1 MYKTINYILSIAL
14 LALVSACGGGGGST
28 TTYQILFNGTVTG
41 LPSGQQLTLLGTLP
55 TTGQSVPIT
64 ITQNGAFSSQITLP
78 AGYDLTNSG
87 TAKVIVSQQPSTV
100 KCSIDFA
107 TTSTITVNC
116 ATVIGAAGVYSGS
129 LTTPTLTSGM
139 SLAFI
144 QNSGKYWLIVGNTN
158 PTTLATTYSA
168 IVSGT
173 GSSTSTAFTSN
184 NGVEIFSNPQIVN
197 TAISATYQSLST
209 FIGSLTSGLT
219 SYTLNLTGVPS
230 YSFNATPLLSTLAGT
245 YNLGLTSKSS
255 ADTSTIS
262 ISANGSFNGTTA
274 KGCTITGIATPMTTG
289 ENAYNFSINF
299 GLTPCNNPSTAQTGT
314 VVLLPTTL
322 GTQMIGGVFS
332 SDLTVGTLLIS
343 TKQ

>member
-1 MYKTINYILSIAL
+1 MYKTIKHLLSLAL
-14 LALVSACGGGGGST
+14 LALATACGGGGST
-28 TTYQILFNGTVTG
+28 TTYQIVFTGTVTG

-64 ITQNGAFSSQITLP
+64 ITQNGTFSSQITLP
-78 AGYDLTNSG
+78 SGYNLSNVG
-87 TAKVIVSQQPSTV
+87 TANAVISQQPSTA
-100 KCSIDFA
+100 KCTISLI
-107 TTSTITVNC
+107 TTSAITVSC
-116 ATVIGAAGVYSGS
+116 ATVIGAAGFYTGS
-129 LTTPTLTSGM
+129 ITTPTLTTGIG
-139 SLAFI
+139 LAFI
-144 QNSGKYWLIVGNTN
+144 QNNGNYWLMAGNTN
-158 PTTLATTYSA
+158 PTTYSA

-184 NGVEIFSNPQIVN
+184 NGVEIFSNPQIIN

-219 SYTLNLTGVPS
+219 SYALNLTGVPS

-245 YNLGLTSKSS
+245 YKLSLTSKSS

-299 GLTPCNNPSTAQTGT
+299 GLTPCNNPSTTQTGT

-322 GTQMIGGVFS
+322 GTQMVGGVFS
-332 SDLTVGTLLIS
+332 SDLTAGTLLIS

>member
-1 MYKTINYILSIAL
+1 MNSTIKRLLSLAI
-14 LALVSACGGGGGST
+14 LALASGCGGGST
-28 TTYQILFNGTVTG
+28 TSYQIMFVGTVTG

-87 TAKVIVSQQPSTV
+87 TAKVIISQQPSTV
-100 KCSIDFA
+100 KCSINIA

-116 ATVIGAAGVYSGS
+116 ANVIGAAGFYSGS
-129 LTTPTLTSGM
+129 LTTPTLTSGIG
-139 SLAFI
+139 LAFI
-144 QNSGKYWLIVGNTN
+144 QNNGNYWIIAGNTDS
-158 PTTLATTYSA
+158 TTLASSYSA

-184 NGVEIFSNPQIVN
+184 NGVDIFSNPQIVN
-197 TAISATYQSLST
+197 AAISAAYQSLST
-209 FIGSLTSGLT
+209 FIGSLTTGSTSFSLSLT
-219 SYTLNLTGVPS
+219 AAPS

-245 YNLGLTSKSS
+245 YNLSLNSKSPT
-255 ADTSTIS
+255 DTITIS
-262 ISANGSFNGTTA
+262 IGANGSFNGTTA
-274 KGCTITGIATPMTTG
+274 KGCAITGSSAPMTTG
-289 ENAYNFSINF
+289 ENAYNFSINY
-299 GLTPCNNPSTAQTGT
+299 GLFPCANPSTTQTGT

-322 GTQMIGGVFS
+322 GTQMVGGVFS
-332 SDLTVGTLLIS
+332 SGLTDGTLLIS